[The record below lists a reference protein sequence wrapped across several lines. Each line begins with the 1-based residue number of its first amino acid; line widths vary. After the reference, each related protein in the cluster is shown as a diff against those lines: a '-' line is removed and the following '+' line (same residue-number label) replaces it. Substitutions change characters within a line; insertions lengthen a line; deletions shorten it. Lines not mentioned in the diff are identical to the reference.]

1 MERLLLDG
9 GNAGRIRNA
18 ACGCGKQPRTCW
30 DAGRTYRHSPFMRG
44 KAQNREKRRKEDNK
58 DKSLVRAA
66 NSHKAV
72 TESISPQK
80 PRQRYYNPFI
90 CRVQAGGSEKMNQKK
105 AAVEEVKERLETVSA
120 DLVKIMQCLEVLEN
134 SILHLPERKDK
145 ELSRPCA
152 AAAEVILTMLDGCQE
167 EIEAISCEL

>member
-1 MERLLLDG
+1 
-9 GNAGRIRNA
+9 
-18 ACGCGKQPRTCW
+18 
-30 DAGRTYRHSPFMRG
+30 
-44 KAQNREKRRKEDNK
+44 
-58 DKSLVRAA
+58 
-66 NSHKAV
+66 
-72 TESISPQK
+72 
-80 PRQRYYNPFI
+80 
-90 CRVQAGGSEKMNQKK
+90 MNQKK

-145 ELSRPCA
+145 DLSRPCA